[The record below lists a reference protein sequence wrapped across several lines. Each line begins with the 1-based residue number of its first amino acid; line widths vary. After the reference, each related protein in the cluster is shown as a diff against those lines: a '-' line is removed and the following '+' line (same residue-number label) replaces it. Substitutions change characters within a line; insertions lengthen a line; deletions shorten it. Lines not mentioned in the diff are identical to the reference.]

1 KKSITISKTAYE
13 ASEDADA
20 IVITT
25 EWDEFKVFISINIT
39 CLILELYPSVLW
51 AEVVHHLSDEML
63 SSLGILYLIIYSTP
77 SGFQYNFKLT
87 RKEGDDI
94 SYAKK
99 SMDIKILD
107 IIGILLMVLPIAIQ
121 LPLAAFAGHEADI
134 NNIQFADG
142 YINCIYKNDSTKNI
156 PSIRRL
162 KTTRKV

>member
-1 KKSITISKTAYE
+1 
-13 ASEDADA
+13 
-20 IVITT
+20 
-25 EWDEFKVFISINIT
+25 
-39 CLILELYPSVLW
+39 
-51 AEVVHHLSDEML
+51 ML

-134 NNIQFADG
+134 NNIQFAESWNE
-142 YINCIYKNDSTKNI
+142 YNNKKNDQSNDNTI
-156 PSIRRL
+156 I
-162 KTTRKV
+162 TV

>member
-1 KKSITISKTAYE
+1 MVRIINDYTLACKKTDTVETCWCDFRVNIYECQQEKFWITINL
-13 ASEDADA
+13 
-20 IVITT
+20 INLP
-25 EWDEFKVFISINIT
+25 FFISINIT

-121 LPLAAFAGHEADI
+121 LPLAAFA
-134 NNIQFADG
+134 
-142 YINCIYKNDSTKNI
+142 
-156 PSIRRL
+156 
-162 KTTRKV
+162 

>member
-1 KKSITISKTAYE
+1 MS
-13 ASEDADA
+13 
-20 IVITT
+20 
-25 EWDEFKVFISINIT
+25 FISINIT

-134 NNIQFADG
+134 NNIQFAESWNE
-142 YINCIYKNDSTKNI
+142 YNNKKNDQSNDNTI
-156 PSIRRL
+156 I
-162 KTTRKV
+162 TV